1 MIGQRISA
9 GGIVV
14 DNEKVLLVHLC
25 REDQY
30 DFWVMPGGGIE
41 GDEGIF
47 KATERE
53 VWEETNLKVR
63 ADRIAYV
70 EELTD
75 EGNYVCKFWVVCRL
89 ESGRLSLEHKAAGE
103 DYLKEAGFFSQEEL
117 QGMDAFPSIM
127 KDVFWQD
134 AAAGFPA
141 IKYLGYQR
149 PEKILGL

>member
-14 DNEKVLLVHLC
+14 DNDKVLLVRLC
-25 REDQY
+25 QEGQY

-47 KATERE
+47 KAAERE
-53 VWEETNLKVR
+53 VWEETNLTVR

-75 EGNYVCKFWVVCRL
+75 EGSYVCKFWVVCRL
-89 ESGRLSLEHKAAGE
+89 ESGTLSIEHKVAGE
-103 DYLKEAGFFSQEEL
+103 DSLKEARFFSREEL
-117 QGMDAFPSIM
+117 QGMDAFPSIL

-141 IKYLGYQR
+141 IKYMGYKR
-149 PEKILGL
+149 PDRIFGL